1 MSRIDT
7 LTVDDNMTIDPPSDK
22 AHAAAAA
29 LPHWP
34 KVGACFALF
43 RDDTVLL
50 VQRSKPPRQ
59 GLWSLPGGHV
69 EPGETAV
76 DAALRELAE
85 ETNIAA
91 VSDGLVDVL
100 DVIVRDAQGSLQ
112 AHYLLAVFYG
122 RWNAGEP
129 SPSSDAADARFVA
142 FDQLDD
148 YPLTTDAKRLI
159 SLAAAKRVR

>member
-1 MSRIDT
+1 
-7 LTVDDNMTIDPPSDK
+7 MTIDPKSDK
-22 AHAAAAA
+22 GLAAAAVIA
-29 LPHWP
+29 HWP

-50 VQRSKPPRQ
+50 VERSKPPRQ

-76 DAALRELAE
+76 DAAMRELTE
-85 ETNIAA
+85 ETGITA
-91 VSDGLVDVL
+91 VSEGLVDVL
-100 DVIVRDAQGSLQ
+100 DVIVRDAHGSLQ

-122 RWNAGEP
+122 RWQTGEP
-129 SPSSDAADARFVA
+129 VPSSDAADARFVA
-142 FDQLDD
+142 IDQLDN

-159 SLAAAKRVR
+159 SQAAAKLDR